1 MSIVASV
8 PTSFEGPF
16 GKILY
21 KIRAFIDT
29 PRFSKDYKT
38 QRLFY
43 LLNVLNLNELPDIE
57 VRLHQHLLIS
67 YAPNEIRYY
76 ENSIYTHTLQYKSHY
91 PYQFLSALVFPATQL
106 CCDNKKVY
114 LPPGKNWHAHAEGL
128 Q

>member
-1 MSIVASV
+1 MFVVASV

-38 QRLFY
+38 QRPFY

-57 VRLHQHLLIS
+57 QPSCAVTTKKFNYLLVKTGTLMLKAYSDLRGYTPGQVIKLS
-67 YAPNEIRYY
+67 TEIH
-76 ENSIYTHTLQYKSHY
+76 NKS
-91 PYQFLSALVFPATQL
+91 
-106 CCDNKKVY
+106 
-114 LPPGKNWHAHAEGL
+114 GKDTGYVMASL
-128 Q
+128 IQ

>member
-1 MSIVASV
+1 MSVVASV

-38 QRLFY
+38 QKPFY

-57 VRLHQHLLIS
+57 VRPGYGFSNIFIIYIL
-67 YAPNEIRYY
+67 YYIR
-76 ENSIYTHTLQYKSHY
+76 LAL
-91 PYQFLSALVFPATQL
+91 QFLMSALLFPATQL
-106 CCDNKKVY
+106 CCDNKKV
-114 LPPGKNWHAHAEGL
+114 
-128 Q
+128 

>member
-1 MSIVASV
+1 MFIVASV

-38 QRLFY
+38 QRPFY

-57 VRLHQHLLIS
+57 VRLIHIILYFTCFSI
-67 YAPNEIRYY
+67 PNVC
-76 ENSIYTHTLQYKSHY
+76 SS
-91 PYQFLSALVFPATQL
+91 FPSNPAVL
-106 CCDNKKVY
+106 
-114 LPPGKNWHAHAEGL
+114 
-128 Q
+128 

>member
-1 MSIVASV
+1 MSVVASV

-38 QRLFY
+38 QKPFY

-57 VRLHQHLLIS
+57 VRPGYVGEKKKIHNIHIIL
-67 YAPNEIRYY
+67 YAIILYYTCSPIPNVCPSFPS
-76 ENSIYTHTLQYKSHY
+76 NPAVLWQQKS
-91 PYQFLSALVFPATQL
+91 LATS
-106 CCDNKKVY
+106 
-114 LPPGKNWHAHAEGL
+114 W
-128 Q
+128 

>member
-1 MSIVASV
+1 MSVVASV

-38 QRLFY
+38 QKPFY

-57 VRLHQHLLIS
+57 VRPGYVGKKKIIIYIL
-67 YAPNEIRYY
+67 YY
-76 ENSIYTHTLQYKSHY
+76 MILYYIILAL
-91 PYQFLSALVFPATQL
+91 QFLMSALLFPATQL
-106 CCDNKKVY
+106 CCDNKKV
-114 LPPGKNWHAHAEGL
+114 
-128 Q
+128 